1 MIVFNWY
8 LWSCGVWW
16 RQNRYVCAVGPSFNY
31 QQTGSLWK
39 PPHAFTCHISKGK
52 GEVVL
57 VHAMKP
63 NWQVDK
69 HIHSFLVLPLHSI
82 CFIPST
88 HWTGWYVGQ
97 STCLNTLEERKISWS
112 CQELSQYS
120 SVVQPVA
127 FSLHKLSYASSL
139 CQMGKIFKWQH
150 VINNAGKRNQKSEC
164 MTTDRC
170 IVHQFVTCQVLNGA
184 FKSSY

>member
-8 LWSCGVWW
+8 LWSCGVWR

-31 QQTGSLWK
+31 QQTRSLWK

-57 VHAMKP
+57 VHAMKT

-82 CFIPST
+82 HSIPSM
-88 HWTGWYVGQ
+88 HRTGCCVGP
-97 STCLNTLEERKISWS
+97 SACLNTLEERKISWPF
-112 CQELSQYS
+112 QKLSRYS
-120 SVVQPVA
+120 SAVKPVA
-127 FSLHKLSYASSL
+127 FPLHKLSYASSL
-139 CQMGKIFKWQH
+139 C
-150 VINNAGKRNQKSEC
+150 
-164 MTTDRC
+164 
-170 IVHQFVTCQVLNGA
+170 
-184 FKSSY
+184 